1 MLSKNTIPRLL
12 GRLSYHSDQEMCYDK
27 RFLHRR
33 HNKIETNIKEI
44 TTPIKKVSILNFGT
58 VTAS

>member
-44 TTPIKKVSILNFGT
+44 TTPIKKSQF
-58 VTAS
+58 